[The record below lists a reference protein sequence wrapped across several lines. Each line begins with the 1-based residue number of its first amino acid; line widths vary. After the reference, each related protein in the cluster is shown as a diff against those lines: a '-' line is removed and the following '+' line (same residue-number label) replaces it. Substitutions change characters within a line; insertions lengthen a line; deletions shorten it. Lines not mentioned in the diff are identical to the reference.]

1 MSEKIVI
8 IYLNNGNM
16 ASEVAKEIMFNRV
29 VNEMIG
35 DDNDADS
42 TVLNRTSKS
51 VVFTDGSKIELI
63 PFTGGQVRGRRPTK
77 VYLDESIKKLP
88 NSTNYILNDIA
99 PNCIGKYEE
108 SILFYSVNDGE
119 LSLTKIFDKR
129 EEDNNE

>member
-16 ASEVAKEIMFNRV
+16 ESEVAKEIMFNRA

-63 PFTGGQVRGRRPTK
+63 PFTGGRGQIRGRRPTK
-77 VYLDESIKKLP
+77 VYLDESIMQLP

-99 PNCIGKYEE
+99 PNCFGKYED
-108 SILFYSVNDGE
+108 SILFYSVDNGE
-119 LSLTKIFDKR
+119 LSITKYFYPKR
-129 EEDNNE
+129 G